1 MAVFNTDQARH
12 FYVTDST
19 DIIKDGGEFVK
30 IDAGEDFAV
39 ASSDIIEKKQVEYIN
54 ITSAVNKL
62 VPLRK
67 KVTVS
72 FNSDLLD
79 DGNVP
84 AGYHYVL
91 KVIFRQFVSN
101 SDEDRLVKLAD
112 VYTTTAMTPANFM
125 AALKASFDR
134 NIAAETAAM
143 GTPLADCTVS
153 GNNLV
158 FTELY
163 MPWRLGKMSVATLPF
178 DVVGETVNIDAI
190 DVEWAEIAVA
200 TVAKDSNDT
209 VAGAEK
215 LADLEWF
222 CLGER
227 GDIYRGI
234 GWPNNFETKYQI
246 DPSGATAYSVVDL
259 TYFYMGNNEDI
270 QHSRKTITIA
280 LKGVVAADIAAV
292 LAESFPNAVIKVDG
306 VVYEG
311 E

>member
-1 MAVFNTDQARH
+1 
-12 FYVTDST
+12 
-19 DIIKDGGEFVK
+19 
-30 IDAGEDFAV
+30 
-39 ASSDIIEKKQVEYIN
+39 
-54 ITSAVNKL
+54 
-62 VPLRK
+62 
-67 KVTVS
+67 
-72 FNSDLLD
+72 
-79 DGNVP
+79 
-84 AGYHYVL
+84 
-91 KVIFRQFVSN
+91 
-101 SDEDRLVKLAD
+101 
-112 VYTTTAMTPANFM
+112 MTPANFM

-190 DVEWAEIAVA
+190 DVEWAQLAVA
-200 TVAKDSNDT
+200 TVTKDSSDT
-209 VAGAEK
+209 TAGAEK

-227 GDIYRGI
+227 GDIYRGV

-246 DPSGATAYSVVDL
+246 DATGATAYSVADI

-280 LKGVVAADIAAV
+280 FDGASATNVANTLEDV
-292 LAESFPNAVIKVDG
+292 FPNAVIKIDG
-306 VVYEG
+306 AVYG
-311 E
+311 S